1 MANLNELMKYIAI
14 NAIEQ
19 TKPMNLLY
27 GEVKSINPLSIC
39 VNQKKTYTEEFL
51 VLTRNVTDYDSYI
64 KQENGEKKKYTIH
77 NSLKVGDI
85 VILLRIQ
92 GGQEFIVLDKK
103 GEK

>member
-1 MANLNELMKYIAI
+1 MANLNELIKKLAI

-19 TKPMNLLY
+19 NKPVNVFY
-27 GEVKSINPLSIC
+27 GEVVNTDPLSIT

-51 VLTRNVTDYDSYI
+51 VLTRNVTDYDTYI
-64 KQENGEKKKYTIH
+64 KKEDGQKEKYTIY
-77 NSLKVGDI
+77 NSLKKGDV
-85 VILLRIQ
+85 VILLRVQ